1 MLIPSKMHCAIWLGL
16 TATGCLV
23 SVVPEMA
30 FLWRMLA
37 GLAVGGALLDGLF
50 SLRRPVLTIERT
62 VHHNLPVSAWSRISL
77 KIVNFGGH
85 SLVLQLHDRCDAD
98 FQVRHQ
104 PCSIILPPKGKVC
117 VNYEVY
123 PTRRGQFTFSGTDA
137 FIGSPLR
144 LWQKKWFLPCLSE
157 TKVFPNFRKIR
168 HYALLATHHNLSM
181 MGIKK
186 LTRRGE
192 GNDFHQL
199 REYRQGDSL
208 QKIDWKATSRYRRL
222 IAKEYQD
229 ERDQQI
235 IFVLDC
241 GRRMHHAEAGKSHLD
256 QALSSVLLLAHV
268 AARQGDGVGFYSF
281 GGTRKWVP
289 PRKTEDS
296 VRTLL
301 LAMYD
306 VESSTNA
313 SDYLLATHDLLALQ
327 TRRAL
332 MVIIT
337 GSRAEDHDD
346 LLRMTSRLRRKH
358 LLVVADLREKIL
370 DETMQTPVTDF
381 SQALRYQALQHYLGE
396 RDVLLKQLRHHGI
409 HTLDVTAE
417 QLPPALVNSYLEIK
431 SEGSL

>member
-1 MLIPSKMHCAIWLGL
+1 MIFPSKQHIAFWLGL
-16 TATGCLV
+16 AVAACMTSFVPQTAYFWQMVT
-23 SVVPEMA
+23 A
-30 FLWRMLA
+30 
-37 GLAVGGALLDGLF
+37 LAVGAALLDALIA
-50 SLRRPVLTIERT
+50 LRRPALTVERT
-62 VHHNLPVSAWSRISL
+62 VHHNLPVSAWSRIDL
-77 KIVNFGGH
+77 KIVNGGGFA
-85 SLVLQLHDRCDAD
+85 LIAQLHDHCDA
-98 FQVRHQ
+98 QIKTRQQ
-104 PCSIILPPKGKVC
+104 PCKIVLPARGKAC
-117 VNYEVY
+117 TSYRVY
-123 PTRRGQFTFSGTDA
+123 PTRRGQFTFPGIDV
-137 FIGSPLR
+137 FIDSPLR
-144 LWQKKWFLPCLSE
+144 LWQKKWFLPCVSE

-168 HYALLATHHNLSM
+168 HYALLATHHNLSL

-192 GNDFHQL
+192 GNEFHQL

-235 IFVLDC
+235 IFILDC
-241 GRRMHHAEAGKSHLD
+241 GRRMHHAESGGSHLD
-256 QALSSVLLLAHV
+256 QVLSSVLLLAHV
-268 AARQGDGVGFYSF
+268 AARQGDGVGFYAF
-281 GGTRKWVP
+281 GGSRKWVP
-289 PRKTEDS
+289 PQKTENS

-306 VESSTNA
+306 LQSSPAA
-313 SDYLLATHDLLALQ
+313 SDYLRAARDLLALQ

-332 MVIIT
+332 MVIVT

-346 LLRMTSRLRRKH
+346 LLQMAQQLRRKH

-370 DETMQTPVTDF
+370 DETVQAPLADF
-381 SQALRYQALQHYLGE
+381 TQALRYQALQHYLTE
-396 RDVLLKQLRHHGI
+396 RRGLLRQLRHQGV

-431 SEGSL
+431 SAGSL